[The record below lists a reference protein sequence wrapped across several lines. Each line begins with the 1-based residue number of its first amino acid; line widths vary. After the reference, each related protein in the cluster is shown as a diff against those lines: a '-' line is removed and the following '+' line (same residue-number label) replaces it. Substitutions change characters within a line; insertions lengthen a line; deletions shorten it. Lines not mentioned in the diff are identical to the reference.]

1 MAEIRSALA
10 SAYEVGPVGTPRETP
25 SVVLQEQLPRNLVQ
39 LSCWTDS
46 FGAICE
52 SIGARLGLRV
62 PVDCLNVTT
71 HEDVSIFRVGPTR
84 LWFVCEA
91 SSARLHDFI
100 ATLDAK
106 VAVATE
112 IGHSRTVLR
121 ISGPEARTVLNRG
134 LPIDLD
140 NGTFPEGVFVQ
151 SVIHHIPVLVYRL
164 PSPDGPVFQVFVS
177 REYAVTFWQW
187 LVEAAAP
194 LGGRVLEMS

>member
-10 SAYEVGPVGTPRETP
+10 SVYEVGQVGTPLAP
-25 SVVLQEQLPRNLVQ
+25 PDVILQEQLPVNLTQ
-39 LSCWTDS
+39 LAGWPDS

-62 PVDCLNVTT
+62 PADCLSVIT
-71 HEDVSIFRVGPTR
+71 HEDVSIFRVGPSR
-84 LWFVCEA
+84 LWFVCKA
-91 SSARLHDFI
+91 SSARLLDFI

-106 VAVATE
+106 AAVATD

-151 SVIHHIPVLVYRL
+151 SVIHHMPVLVYRP
-164 PSPDGPVFQVFVS
+164 PSPDGAVFQVFVS

-187 LVEAAAP
+187 LIEAAAP
-194 LGGRVLEMS
+194 LGGRVLELS